1 MHVHTLGDVQP
12 GAVPILPTDA
22 EFAVF
27 ASKAAR
33 AGDTPLVW
41 QTKTPEIWDK
51 YLDCFPAEHRR
62 YHDCRACR
70 KFIETYGSLVTIG
83 EHGDVRAAFWNVEPG
98 DTSYYG
104 KVALQMRNLLAR
116 ATPTRPLFDEG
127 VGCHLGYRAWG
138 VVRTGTIETEQ
149 HHHWWGRP
157 APAWMRL
164 ADPGT
169 GDAFAAEIEQG
180 VKVVNAALDDYAWHT
195 ILLAQELIQ
204 LGRITRSEKVSAV
217 IDALVAINKVPI
229 RPPHTATRDNL
240 IRYWL
245 GRVPQLA
252 HVQSSVAAT
261 LLRDLGLMSVED
273 AIARFAPKMEGTKYM
288 RPTAAPAAQTLERA
302 DALFVEKG
310 YDRALARR
318 WTRVDEI
325 PCFWKPAPAEA
336 PAEESA
342 VFKGVKSRSAV
353 PATPPTPSLKP
364 QTMSW
369 VVFERDVLP
378 LARSIEVWIPGV
390 PLPFLFFTS
399 PTNADAP
406 NILRTP
412 DGHGHYRYTD
422 GNFGSAA
429 NLRENV
435 WYPVAGLGRIFGGRP
450 VALISGARD
459 IRHTGHTGLFPEVL
473 IPELYPYRAVI
484 EAYNKAN
491 PMPPATADDNTIA
504 GLLVASGVSLRVT
517 TGTAVTPINIDRF
530 E

>member
-83 EHGDVRAAFWNVEPG
+83 EHGDVQAAFWNVEPG

-104 KVALQMRNLLAR
+104 KVALQMRKLLAR
-116 ATPTRPLFDEG
+116 ATPTRPLFQDYP
-127 VGCHLGYRAWG
+127 VWG
-138 VVRTGTIETEQ
+138 VVWTDQ
-149 HHHWWGRP
+149 HHHWFGRP
-157 APAWMRL
+157 AEAWKRRDL
-164 ADPGT
+164 EGSA

-180 VKVVNAALDDYAWHT
+180 VKVVNSALDDYAWHT

-204 LGRITRSEKVSAV
+204 LGRIARAEKISPV

-318 WTRVDEI
+318 WARVDEI
-325 PCFWKPAPAEA
+325 SCFWKPVPAEA
-336 PAEESA
+336 PAKESA
-342 VFKGVKSRSAV
+342 VFKGVKSRSAA
-353 PATPPTPSLKP
+353 PTTPPAPSLTP

-378 LARSIEVWIPGV
+378 LARSIDVWIPGV

-399 PTNADAP
+399 PTNVDAP

-412 DGHGHYRYTD
+412 DGRGHYRYTD

-435 WYPVAGLGRIFGGRP
+435 WYPVAGLGRIFGERP
-450 VALISGARD
+450 VALISEARD

-473 IPELYPYRAVI
+473 ISELHPYRAVI